1 MKDNIS
7 FCLWLSNFTLYKH
20 IISSQQSVV
29 GYLTCIHVLA
39 IINIAAM
46 NTMVYISFQIRVLVF
61 SRYIYT
67 RVGLLT
73 HIVALFLIFKG
84 TSVVF
89 SIIDV

>member
-1 MKDNIS
+1 MCVCVCVCVSYFLQSIHLLKDTA
-7 FCLWLSNFTLYKH
+7 FF
-20 IISSQQSVV
+20 
-29 GYLTCIHVLA
+29 HVLA